1 MGNGCWR
8 LVVGVVAGAAALV
21 AVPIASGQMYFKQI
35 AAPASEIASGR
46 VALPD
51 PAEHGVESPSAML
64 PIRFAV
70 EGDRL
75 VWRGVVPIDDGRDVR
90 LMVLGLGEGV
100 GDEAG
105 DGGGDGA
112 WRVRVASPGRGAMT
126 LRGEVAADL
135 VLADRGDVGL
145 VGVDRDATR
154 YRLLDRAAGVWE
166 VVVEAD
172 VGDARV
178 GDGADGLAGYLLV
191 RTARPE
197 VLHTTL
203 TTYRLVVGERVGL
216 ATRMRDAAGGRVVGG
231 GAIESARA
239 EVVLPDGRTREFAMR
254 EADGARAFGFVAEL
268 AGRHVARVTVRGR
281 HADGTAFVRTS
292 QHVFVVLGE
301 RVELGARARLEAD
314 RDGTR
319 LVRVP
324 LDVAERDRRVIVSA
338 EVWGR
343 DGVGGEAAAC
353 WLSGMSVIERQ
364 KDGASVSLVLDERWL
379 AASGVGGP
387 FELRNV
393 RVQCCDTS
401 VPMDVVGVMPVDV
414 VGGMPVLRR
423 GVEVSA
429 DMLVGAPRADRMVEF
444 AGGDALRRSRA
455 FAGHNL
461 MLVHGYCSSGVWR
474 TADFSGGLEV
484 FLDEGQ
490 NRSHDEFAQL
500 MLAFGNGSKSFG
512 VVAHSQGGAAALHL
526 RTYYFSGLDWAEG
539 ARLIQSVGTPYQGT
553 PLAGNL
559 AVLGDLFGSGCGE
572 NFDLSTDGAALW
584 LAGIPSAAR
593 ADVSYWTT
601 SFEDGFGFDFC
612 NVVSDFFLSDPDDG
626 VIVRSR
632 GLLPGANN
640 MGHVEGWCHTQ
651 GMRDPAQYFDTGR
664 NNDMNTNGAR

>member
-1 MGNGCWR
+1 MGVGCVRAWF
-8 LVVGVVAGAAALV
+8 GVVWAVVALGSQAA
-21 AVPIASGQMYFKQI
+21 GQMYFKQI

-46 VALPD
+46 VSLPD
-51 PAEHGVESPSAML
+51 PAAHGVESPSAML
-64 PIRFAV
+64 PIVFEEAD
-70 EGDRL
+70 GRL

-90 LMVLGLGEGV
+90 LMVLGA
-100 GDEAG
+100 GDERW
-105 DGGGDGA
+105 D
-112 WRVRVASPGRGAMT
+112 VRVASPGRASVLM
-126 LRGEVAADL
+126 RGEVAEDL
-135 VLADRGDVGL
+135 VLADRGGMGL
-145 VGVDRDATR
+145 AGVEREATR
-154 YRLLDRAAGVWE
+154 YRLLDRAAGAWE

-172 VGDARV
+172 AGVARA
-178 GDGADGLAGYLLV
+178 GERAGYLLV
-191 RTARPE
+191 RTTRAE

-216 ATRMRDAAGGRVVGG
+216 ATQMLASAGGRGVDMGV
-231 GAIESARA
+231 IESATA
-239 EVVLPDGRTREFAMR
+239 EVVFPDGRARGFEMVGDGGRRE
-254 EADGARAFGFVAEL
+254 FGFVADQ
-268 AGRHVARVTVRGR
+268 AGRHLARVKVRGS

-314 RDGTR
+314 GVGTR

-324 LDVAERDRRVIVSA
+324 LDVAERERRVIVSA

-343 DGVGGEAAAC
+343 GPDGTAAAVC
-353 WLSGMSVIERQ
+353 WLSGMSFIE
-364 KDGASVSLVLDERWL
+364 KGTDGASVSLVLDERWL
-379 AASGVGGP
+379 GVSGVGGP
-387 FELRNV
+387 TELRNV

-401 VPMDVVGVMPVDV
+401 VPMDVAPVMPIDV
-414 VGGMPVLRR
+414 VGEMPVVGR
-423 GVEVSA
+423 GVEVLA
-429 DMLVGAPRADRMVEF
+429 EMLVGRPRADRMAALEDGV
-444 AGGDALRRSRA
+444 AGARSRV

-474 TADFSGGLEV
+474 TSDFSGGLEV

-490 NRSHDEFAQL
+490 NRSHDQFAQL

-584 LAGIPSAAR
+584 LAGIPSSAR

-612 NVVSDFFLSDPDDG
+612 NLVSDFFLSDPDDG
-626 VIVRSR
+626 VIERSR
-632 GLLPGANN
+632 GQLPGANN

-651 GMRDPAQYFDTGR
+651 DMRDPAQYFDTAR
-664 NNDMNTNGAR
+664 NSDMNTNGAR